1 MNRYDIIL
9 ISLIVISMIL
19 FLFIKKESTI
29 DKAIVKYNG
38 EVVLEIDLT
47 VEQLKTYEVIGA
59 NGVVKI
65 ETKAGQIR
73 VIEET
78 SPYNICSKKGWV
90 SNANDMIICLPNFV
104 VIELVGENDLDAVI
118 Y

>member
-19 FLFIKKESTI
+19 FLFIKKESSI
-29 DKAIVKYNG
+29 DKAIVKYDG
-38 EVVLEIDLT
+38 EIVLEIDLT
-47 VEQLKTYEVIGA
+47 INQLKNYEVIGA
-59 NGVVKI
+59 NGIVKI
-65 ETKAGQIR
+65 EAKKGQIR
-73 VIEET
+73 VVEET
-78 SPYNICSKKGWV
+78 SPYNICSKKSWV
-90 SNANDMIICLPNFV
+90 SNANDMIICLPNLV